1 MIQVL
6 QEGLDCGT
14 EARQVM
20 VYHEVDSVVN
30 TFYGKFKRCHLGNA
44 LNDAITSTQMCE
56 FHCSHTATFQHVFLR
71 IMEHTTSGVIIET
84 HLYPD
89 IH

>member
-6 QEGLDCGT
+6 QDGIDCDT

-30 TFYGKFKRCHLGNA
+30 TFYGKFKRCHLGIA
-44 LNDAITSTQMCE
+44 LNDAHSSKQMCE
-56 FHCSHTATFQHVFLR
+56 FHCSHADTFQHVYLR

-84 HLYPD
+84 HLYPS